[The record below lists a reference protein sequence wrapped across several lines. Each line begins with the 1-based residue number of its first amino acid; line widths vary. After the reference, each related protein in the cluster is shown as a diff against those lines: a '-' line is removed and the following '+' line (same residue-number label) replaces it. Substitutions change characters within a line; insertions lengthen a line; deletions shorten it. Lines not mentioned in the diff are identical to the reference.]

1 MFIHLLKK
9 DILITKKY
17 IILVLVIGFAIPLFI
32 LWRVPMYSESLG
44 FALSVIF
51 SEFMFCQNLSM
62 KENHYSKV
70 AALIATTPYKR
81 SEMVISKYIL
91 FVLIF
96 LYCTLTYGIDVLLF
110 PSMGKFRISYVLAV
124 FAITSIAYSIYLPV
138 QYWIGYEK
146 TKFFFIIVLLAASF
160 GLPALISR
168 GSDNILDLLKN
179 FFFFFLGLVLGIT
192 FIIVSLSMMI
202 SVKIYSKKDLA

>member
-1 MFIHLLKK
+1 MLILKGEMCNRGYNTMK
-9 DILITKKY
+9 GYYKNPEATAEV
-17 IILVLVIGFAIPLFI
+17 ILVLVIGFAIPLFI

-110 PSMGKFRISYVLAV
+110 PSMG
-124 FAITSIAYSIYLPV
+124 
-138 QYWIGYEK
+138 
-146 TKFFFIIVLLAASF
+146 
-160 GLPALISR
+160 
-168 GSDNILDLLKN
+168 
-179 FFFFFLGLVLGIT
+179 
-192 FIIVSLSMMI
+192 
-202 SVKIYSKKDLA
+202 

>member
-1 MFIHLLKK
+1 
-9 DILITKKY
+9 
-17 IILVLVIGFAIPLFI
+17 
-32 LWRVPMYSESLG
+32 
-44 FALSVIF
+44 
-51 SEFMFCQNLSM
+51 
-62 KENHYSKV
+62 
-70 AALIATTPYKR
+70 
-81 SEMVISKYIL
+81 MVISKYIL

-146 TKFFFIIVLLAASF
+146 TKFFFIIVILAASF

-179 FFFFFLGLVLGIT
+179 FSLGIEGLVLGIT
-192 FIIVSLSMMI
+192 VIIVSLSMMI

>member
-1 MFIHLLKK
+1 
-9 DILITKKY
+9 
-17 IILVLVIGFAIPLFI
+17 
-32 LWRVPMYSESLG
+32 
-44 FALSVIF
+44 
-51 SEFMFCQNLSM
+51 
-62 KENHYSKV
+62 
-70 AALIATTPYKR
+70 
-81 SEMVISKYIL
+81 MVISKYIL

-179 FFFFFLGLVLGIT
+179 FSLGIEGLVLGIT
-192 FIIVSLSMMI
+192 VIIVSLSMMI

>member
-1 MFIHLLKK
+1 
-9 DILITKKY
+9 
-17 IILVLVIGFAIPLFI
+17 
-32 LWRVPMYSESLG
+32 
-44 FALSVIF
+44 
-51 SEFMFCQNLSM
+51 
-62 KENHYSKV
+62 
-70 AALIATTPYKR
+70 
-81 SEMVISKYIL
+81 
-91 FVLIF
+91 
-96 LYCTLTYGIDVLLF
+96 
-110 PSMGKFRISYVLAV
+110 MGKFRISYVLAV

-179 FFFFFLGLVLGIT
+179 FSLGIEGLVLGIT
-192 FIIVSLSMMI
+192 VIIVSLSMMI